1 MRLGIEKPRQKI
13 NETLENEFISLYS
26 KEDNNSMLPFMKL
39 FCDEQQK
46 YLRTSKIGRR
56 YHPMMIKY
64 FLKLAVKSTE
74 AIQN

>member
-1 MRLGIEKPRQKI
+1 MLLGIEKPGQKI

-26 KEDNNSMLPFMKL
+26 KEDNNSILPFMKL
-39 FCDEQQK
+39 FYDEQQK

-64 FLKLAVKSTE
+64 FLKLAAKSTE